1 MSHGFNFAIGG
12 LNLGAAGAS
21 QDSKTASNT
30 KGLPTQEHGKD
41 EVSHE
46 LRDGD
51 YQIIVHVIE
60 ARKLK
65 PVDTENGTADPV
77 VVASL
82 SFPSSVIAKFQNSPR
97 KVNTLNPVWDYT
109 MIFRENRVAAHE
121 GKMALL
127 SLQVKDANWA
137 ERDVVIGQFDF
148 NLSSVYGRKNHE
160 YFQQWCALMDPTGD
174 SGKPQGYL
182 KVNVTV
188 LVGTDEMA
196 VHSEEEVQKEKF
208 SLEYGVTS
216 FRDVLSP
223 PHVIQGKSAVCLELI
238 RGEGIQPLDASAMI
252 GLGGVDPFVKL
263 QFGNQTPVTSSYIGG
278 SREPVWEQQ
287 LEVPV
292 LWPTMIDVITVSVWD
307 HDHLSTDDAV
317 GAMRFSFKELGSA
330 MATSSGPPVLN
341 FFPEWYNLYGAPP
354 EVTRDAAEMS
364 S

>member
-1 MSHGFNFAIGG
+1 M
-12 LNLGAAGAS
+12 
-21 QDSKTASNT
+21 
-30 KGLPTQEHGKD
+30 D

-51 YQIIVHVIE
+51 YQVIVHVIE

-82 SFPSSVIAKFQNSPR
+82 TFPSSVVAKRQNSPR

-148 NLSSVYGRKNHE
+148 NLSSVYGRRNHE

-174 SGKPQGYL
+174 SGEAQGYL

-196 VHSEEEVQKEKF
+196 VHSEEQVQKEKF

-223 PHVIQGKSAVCLELI
+223 PHVIQGRSAVCLELI
-238 RGEGIQPLDASAMI
+238 RGEGIQPLDMSSMI

-263 QFGNQTPVTSSYIGG
+263 QFGNQAPVTSSYINGA
-278 SREPVWEQQ
+278 REPVWEQQ

-307 HDHLSTDDAV
+307 HDTIGTDDAV
-317 GAMRFSFKELGSA
+317 GAMRFSLSSLPQALPG
-330 MATSSGPPVLN
+330 TSGPPIITD
-341 FFPEWYNLYGAPP
+341 FFPNWRNLYGAPP
-354 EVTRDAAEMS
+354 EADYASGAKSALTAFAMNHGGREGTYFRGRLLMRIWKRLDPFA
-364 S
+364 